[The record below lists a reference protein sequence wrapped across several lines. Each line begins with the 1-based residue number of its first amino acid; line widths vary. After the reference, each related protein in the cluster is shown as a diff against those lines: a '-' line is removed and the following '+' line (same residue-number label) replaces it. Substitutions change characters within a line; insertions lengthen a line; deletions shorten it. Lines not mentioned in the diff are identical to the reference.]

1 MRKRTVTVAAVVVLT
16 TLTLAG
22 TAPAPL
28 AGTGQLG
35 SPESTQADSRASAQ
49 SAIELLQLQERAR
62 RVALCEGLE
71 SCIRQLRPAAPP
83 TVTIVESSPFDW
95 RDAGVGAAGTF
106 GLMLLAIGVAI
117 VSRHGHGSRA

>member
-1 MRKRTVTVAAVVVLT
+1 MGQISSDGENSRTTVISGSLLARRLRGRMEMRKRTVTVAAVVVLT

-71 SCIRQLRPAAPP
+71 SCIRQLRRPP
-83 TVTIVESSPFDW
+83 
-95 RDAGVGAAGTF
+95 R
-106 GLMLLAIGVAI
+106 
-117 VSRHGHGSRA
+117 RR